1 MTGQLLEQVQQRI
14 FFQVSIEYEDCAA
27 TQVIPEDSRSLES
40 APIGDFPKATIAA
53 QKTIKKLHSMFPG
66 MHLVELDLDDTP
78 DGYHLLVVDGDGSN
92 VVKVGITM
100 TDYSSETIH

>member
-1 MTGQLLEQVQQRI
+1 MMSEQLLQQSDRI

-27 TQVIPEDSRSLES
+27 TQEIPEDARSLES
-40 APIGDFPKATIAA
+40 APIGDFPKATVAA
-53 QKTIKKLHSMFPG
+53 QKTIEKLHSMFPE

-78 DGYHLLVVDGDGSN
+78 DGYHLLVVDDDGSK

>member
-1 MTGQLLEQVQQRI
+1 MSEQLQYQPDRV

-27 TQVIPEDSRSLES
+27 TQAIPVDARSLES
-40 APIGDFPKATIAA
+40 APIGDFPKATVAA
-53 QKTIKKLHSMFPG
+53 QKTIKKLHSMFPD
-66 MHLVELDLDDTP
+66 MHLVELDLDETT
-78 DGYHLLVVDGDGSN
+78 DGYHLLVVDSDGSK